1 MNIDQWN
8 DFKRMMKMT
17 VADYIYWETV
27 DPMQFVSSEG
37 DTVTVATHSQWMTI
51 RLKNLLSRN
60 LSYVLGKAIEVKFE
74 MRPRPEMLAEVARK
88 RAYEIAET
96 AQRHERLRQH
106 ILASGATSP
115 STPPRARRA
124 APWKDQ

>member
-8 DFKRMMKMT
+8 EFKRMMKMT
-17 VADYIYWETV
+17 LVDVIYRDYVEPI
-27 DPMQFVSSEG
+27 QFVGCKE
-37 DTVTVATHSQWMTI
+37 DTVTLATHSHWVTI
-51 RLKNLLSRN
+51 RLKNRIAQN
-60 LSYVLGKAIEVKFE
+60 LSCVLGKAIEVKFE
-74 MRPRPEMLAEVARK
+74 IRPRSEMLAEVARK

-96 AQRHERLRQH
+96 NQRHERLRQH